1 MEEIIARFWLFW
13 PQIMVLSCIA
23 VLVFLFFKLIIWKI
37 GKDNLESAEW
47 FNNNK
52 KKSLVLYF
60 VFLFLWAPIF
70 EELIFRMPLI
80 IFFDSLSNVSW
91 IFIILSSILFAL
103 MHQKNFILLATF
115 ILGIVAGCVGIKYQS
130 LYYTSFAHFA
140 WNFFVGTGL
149 LQLIL
154 IFIIF
159 GPIFLYQFIS
169 DKWTSYKFK
178 KKLKKRTAEIEAINK
193 NKESFKDVL
202 GIRSI
207 GPMSYSNMAELELV
221 KEDGKINEK

>member
-60 VFLFLWAPIF
+60 VFFFANKKNKLYKKHNLNTNF
-70 EELIFRMPLI
+70 EEIEKNLDNDEKKEIK
-80 IFFDSLSNVSW
+80 
-91 IFIILSSILFAL
+91 
-103 MHQKNFILLATF
+103 HQKYFILLATF

-207 GPMSYSNMAELELV
+207 GPMSYRNMAELELV

>member
-103 MHQKNFILLATF
+103 MHNKNSKVFFIANKKNKLYKKHNLNTNFEEIEKNLDNDEKKEIKHQK
-115 ILGIVAGCVGIKYQS
+115 Y
-130 LYYTSFAHFA
+130 
-140 WNFFVGTGL
+140 
-149 LQLIL
+149 
-154 IFIIF
+154 
-159 GPIFLYQFIS
+159 FIS

-193 NKESFKDVL
+193 NK
-202 GIRSI
+202 
-207 GPMSYSNMAELELV
+207 
-221 KEDGKINEK
+221 